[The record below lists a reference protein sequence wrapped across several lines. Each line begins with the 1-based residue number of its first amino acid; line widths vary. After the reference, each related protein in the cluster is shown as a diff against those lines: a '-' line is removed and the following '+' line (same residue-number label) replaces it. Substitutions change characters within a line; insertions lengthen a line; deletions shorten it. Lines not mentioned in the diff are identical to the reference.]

1 MFDLRDVM
9 LEAQAEVQAIMR
21 DVVQELVRP
30 QIMAQL
36 RKMWMDAPDEVKEA
50 FKRDK
55 PQEYAA
61 LMEEL
66 RRR

>member
-1 MFDLRDVM
+1 MDMRDVV

-21 DVVQELVRP
+21 EVVQELMKP

-36 RKMWMDAPDEVKEA
+36 RQSWISAPDEVKEM
-50 FKRDK
+50 FKREK
-55 PQEYAA
+55 PEDYAA

-66 RRR
+66 KRR

>member
-1 MFDLRDVM
+1 MFDVRDVM

-21 DVVQELVRP
+21 EVVQELVRP
-30 QIMAQL
+30 QMMAQL
-36 RKMWMDAPDEVKEA
+36 RQMWMSAPDEVKEA

>member
-1 MFDLRDVM
+1 MFDVRDVM

-21 DVVQELVRP
+21 EVVQELVRP
-30 QIMAQL
+30 QMMAQL
-36 RKMWMDAPDEVKEA
+36 RQMWMGAPDEVKEL
-50 FKRDK
+50 FKRDR

-61 LMEEL
+61 LIEEL